1 LNHRHLSLTAI
12 TATVILLTGCA
23 SNTYLSVY
31 KMRLSAVDRQER
43 GSATATSISLAED
56 AFDDGTIR
64 VKWAVSNRE
73 MSLSVTNLTEQV
85 VKIVWDEATFVGSD
99 GTSLRLVHRG
109 MASPADAEFSH
120 LPSVIPRGGRI
131 EDSVYPA
138 DLIYHSKEDGWLR
151 RPLVTE
157 AQARTPE
164 EAMRLGNQKR
174 GEALR
179 VFLLIEVNGKPVEYN
194 STFTVDGVTVWEHD
208 MGGSEPLAVQ
218 PRP

>member
-1 LNHRHLSLTAI
+1 MRHRYLSLTAI
-12 TATVILLTGCA
+12 TAAVFLLAGCA

-43 GSATATSISLAED
+43 GNATATSIPVAEN
-56 AFDDGTIR
+56 AFDDGAIR
-64 VKWAVSNRE
+64 VKWTASNRE
-73 MSLSVTNLTEQV
+73 MSLSVANLTEQV

-109 MASPADAEFSH
+109 TASPADAEFSH
-120 LPSVIPRGGRI
+120 LPSVIPRGGKI
-131 EDSVYPA
+131 DDSVYPA
-138 DLIYHSKEDGWLR
+138 DLIYHSKEDGWVR
-151 RPLVTE
+151 RPLVVE

-174 GEALR
+174 GQTLR
-179 VFLLIEVNGKPVEYN
+179 VFLLIEVNGKPVEYI
-194 STFTVDGVTVWEHD
+194 STFTVDGVTVWEQD

-218 PRP
+218 PR